1 MKKIF
6 LAALLLTACSTSGF
20 ETRCYEIVGDPDGTQ
35 IILEKEGEFGK
46 ITITD
51 PVGGE
56 PTVGLWNFEEGAFV
70 YADGTRLNY
79 DDERAWYTENDFL
92 AGIEGTAVTCD

>member
-6 LAALLLTACSTSGF
+6 LAALLLTGCSTSGF

-35 IILEKEGEFGK
+35 IILENEGEFGK
-46 ITITD
+46 LTITD

-56 PTVGLWNFEEGAFV
+56 PVEVLGDLTEGVFA
-70 YADGTRLNY
+70 YADGTHLNFN
-79 DDERAWYTENDFL
+79 DEKAWYSNSDFL
-92 AGIEGTAVTCD
+92 EGIEATAVTCD